1 MKNGITAPNRREK
14 GAGSAGKRTGA
25 DGHAQPA
32 RAIVDPFSRQWEGE
46 GLPRREKV
54 ASHNTRSAHTR
65 TREKG
70 DRQ

>member
-46 GLPRREKV
+46 GLPRPK
-54 ASHNTRSAHTR
+54 
-65 TREKG
+65 K
-70 DRQ
+70 